1 MSHEMSTVLVSCGLM
16 VGLNIAPPPPGPITR
31 KLPGR
36 SPQAVVNKIAKAK
49 PGDDH
54 LQFHGQSHGCFERK
68 RPPVRFLLASGSRFT
83 NSLVPR
89 LESDSKPQ
97 PDGPAA
103 VDTLLGEC

>member
-49 PGDDH
+49 PATTTFNFMDNLMDASKESDRPCVSR
-54 LQFHGQSHGCFERK
+54 SHRAVAF
-68 RPPVRFLLASGSRFT
+68 A
-83 NSLVPR
+83 NSLVP
-89 LESDSKPQ
+89 P
-97 PDGPAA
+97 G
-103 VDTLLGEC
+103 